1 MSNEVEEVDV
11 YATQGW
17 VRAYLDEAASVD
29 LKTAKDTYDKFL
41 RHRDL
46 LMRDISEERKTHHA
60 TAHSMTCQN
69 EELRRKNKQLVA
81 QCEEMCEK
89 YTQLQVDMGHVQ
101 ADSIIK
107 FETLR
112 TNIEILEQRVYETE
126 RKLHR
131 QEMVKCEQDQHKQA
145 SARSADE
152 N

>member
-1 MSNEVEEVDV
+1 MSKDESEGY

-41 RHRDL
+41 RQRELILHDVN
-46 LMRDISEERKTHHA
+46 EERKTHNA
-60 TAHSMTCQN
+60 TAHSMACQN
-69 EELRRKNKQLVA
+69 EELRQKNKKLVA

-89 YTQLQVDMGHVQ
+89 YTQLKVDMGHVQ

-112 TNIEILEQRVYETE
+112 SDAEVLEQRVYEIE
-126 RKLHR
+126 RTLHR
-131 QEMVKCEQDQHKQA
+131 QEMVRCEQEQHKRA

-152 N
+152 S

>member
-1 MSNEVEEVDV
+1 MSDEVDV

-46 LMRDISEERKTHHA
+46 LMHDISEERKTHHA
-60 TAHSMTCQN
+60 TAHRMACQN
-69 EELRRKNKQLVA
+69 EELRQKNKEMVA

-89 YTQLQVDMGHVQ
+89 YTQLKVDMGHVQ

-112 TNIEILEQRVYETE
+112 SDAEVLEQRVYDIE

-131 QEMVKCEQDQHKQA
+131 QEMVRCEQEQHKRA
-145 SARSADE
+145 NARSADDS
-152 N
+152 

>member
-1 MSNEVEEVDV
+1 MSEEVDV

-41 RHRDL
+41 RQREL
-46 LMRDISEERKTHHA
+46 LLHDINEERKTHHA

-69 EELRRKNKQLVA
+69 EELRLANKKLVA
-81 QCEEMCEK
+81 LCEEMCGN
-89 YTQLQVDMGHVQ
+89 YTQLKVDMGHVQ

-112 TNIEILEQRVYETE
+112 SDAEILEQRVYEIE
-126 RKLHR
+126 RTLHR
-131 QEMVKCEQDQHKQA
+131 QEMVRCEQEQHKRA

-152 N
+152 S